1 MVYDILSQFQPVC
14 LQQSKHMLFELFGGI
29 LQCNVVNY
37 DRQHNYNRTWS
48 LLGPQL
54 TACEYKMGEIP
65 QFL

>member
-1 MVYDILSQFQPVC
+1 
-14 LQQSKHMLFELFGGI
+14 MLFELFGGI

>member
-1 MVYDILSQFQPVC
+1 MVYEILSQFQPVY
-14 LQQSKHMLFELFGGI
+14 LQQSTHMLFELFGDI

-37 DRQHNYNRTWS
+37 DRQHNYNRTWI

-54 TACEYKMGEIP
+54 TTCEYKMGEIP